1 LPACTGLENKLAKL
15 SNNTDETAESQE
27 VVSVREDQREV
38 IAGHGK
44 DLRPD
49 SKAAAKEK
57 KKQKRQAAKAAAAAA
72 KANASAVASI
82 IVNDD
87 APMANANLDMAEKAV
102 AEDDTFMLVTP
113 RQG

>member
-1 LPACTGLENKLAKL
+1 M
-15 SNNTDETAESQE
+15 SNNTDGTAESQE

-57 KKQKRQAAKAAAAAA
+57 KGQLMILRLMVPFPPLAQEIE
-72 KANASAVASI
+72 NS
-82 IVNDD
+82 
-87 APMANANLDMAEKAV
+87 EK
-102 AEDDTFMLVTP
+102 LCP
-113 RQG
+113 QGCKCCFAYRRW